1 MTENKHGFA
10 PKQEIKIGGIAF
22 TIIQTAESWVK
33 SNGRIYRL
41 FRIEIMTER
50 AKSAIIND
58 VDKKCGIFFEELL

>member
-33 SNGRIYRL
+33 FSTYRTGL
-41 FRIEIMTER
+41 PI
-50 AKSAIIND
+50 
-58 VDKKCGIFFEELL
+58 

>member
-1 MTENKHGFA
+1 MV
-10 PKQEIKIGGIAF
+10 IGKKWADF
-22 TIIQTAESWVK
+22 VEEVK

>member
-1 MTENKHGFA
+1 MQPFERVLPEDFLV
-10 PKQEIKIGGIAF
+10 IGKKWADFVEEG
-22 TIIQTAESWVK
+22 K